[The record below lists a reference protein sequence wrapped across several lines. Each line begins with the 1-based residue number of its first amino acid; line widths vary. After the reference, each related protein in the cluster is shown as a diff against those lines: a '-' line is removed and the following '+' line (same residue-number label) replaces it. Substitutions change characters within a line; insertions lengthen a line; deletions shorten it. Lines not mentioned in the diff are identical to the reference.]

1 MTFYLSISGNNLDKP
16 KIQPWV
22 QEKGGYSQKCCTITV
37 GDGVPHLKAGAAGQ
51 VRSKFV
57 RQTFICVR
65 TGVCRIQMGFL
76 RIHMPLE

>member
-1 MTFYLSISGNNLDKP
+1 MGAKEGRVFSKSLHDY
-16 KIQPWV
+16 
-22 QEKGGYSQKCCTITV
+22 CTISV

-51 VRSKFV
+51 ARSKFV

-65 TGVCRIQMGFL
+65 TGVFRIQMGFL